1 MGSDGR
7 SEGMTMAPGA
17 ELRPNVT
24 QSLTCINAEGQQI
37 SGDDVRFVGL
47 SPHVIILQMIADVG
61 LRPVT
66 SNDEAFLL
74 RLYATT
80 RPEIDHFGWGEAEKQ
95 AFVAMQ
101 FQMQTRS
108 YAMQFPDAEIS
119 VITVEGE
126 DAGRVIVNRTPTA
139 ISLTD
144 IAVLPEFRGKG
155 IATTVIERLQEE
167 AARTDRDIK
176 LSVERMN
183 ERAFQLYR
191 SLGFEVTGEDQV
203 YLTMRWLPANQKAA
217 K

>member
-1 MGSDGR
+1 
-7 SEGMTMAPGA
+7 
-17 ELRPNVT
+17 
-24 QSLTCINAEGQQI
+24 
-37 SGDDVRFVGL
+37 
-47 SPHVIILQMIADVG
+47 MIADVG

-80 RPEIDHFGWGEAEKQ
+80 RPEIDHFGWGEPEKQ

-126 DAGRVIVNRTPTA
+126 DAGRIIVNRTPTA

-183 ERAFQLYR
+183 ERAFQLYG

-203 YLTMRWLPANQKAA
+203 YLTMKWSPANQKAA